1 MTLCMTFECIPIKK
15 KKEKRKR
22 RKKKKSALKI

>member
-1 MTLCMTFECIPIKK
+1 MTLCMTFECIPIK